1 MAGSNEI
8 KVTAEQI
15 TRKKEEL
22 TQENARLKE
31 LIQNLQ
37 TQNDNLSAMW
47 EVEAKADYTKI
58 VRDACTQFNNFG
70 KQIDNYC
77 RVLGDIAENYKRAEQ
92 ENEQIAA
99 RR

>member
-1 MAGSNEI
+1 MRKAFIYERVCVRRAGIRYEI
-8 KVTAEQI
+8 
-15 TRKKEEL
+15 
-22 TQENARLKE
+22 
-31 LIQNLQ
+31 
-37 TQNDNLSAMW
+37 
-47 EVEAKADYTKI
+47 KI

-99 RR
+99 RK